1 MKNEFA
7 FFKTLPYTKSQLSL
21 LVILRIIVG
30 WHIFYEGFSK
40 LINPNWSSVGY
51 LLDSKGWFAFI
62 FTGIASDPT
71 LLKLADIFNVWGLLI
86 IGFCLMAGLFE
97 RWASTGAIVLIGL
110 YYLSHPP
117 LIGYKFEAPGEG
129 SYLLVNKNLIEIFA
143 VSINLVFPNSRL
155 IGLDR
160 LIYQLR
166 NNK

>member
-1 MKNEFA
+1 MKDEYL
-7 FFKTLPYTKSQLSL
+7 FFKTPSYTTSQLSL
-21 LVILRIIVG
+21 LVMLRVIVG

-51 LLDSKGWFAFI
+51 LLDSKGWFAF
-62 FTGIASDPT
+62 FFKGIASDPT
-71 LLKLADIFNVWGLLI
+71 LLGLADALNVWGLLI

-97 RWASTGAIVLIGL
+97 KWAGIGAIVLIGL

-117 LIGYKFEAPGEG
+117 LIGFKFDAPGEG

-155 IGLDR
+155 VGLDR

-166 NNK
+166 NK